1 MKKYTSA
8 CSAAGP
14 ERDAGAAAGPESAA
28 GSAAASTGGPE
39 REAYAASATADPPE
53 QGICTISAT
62 TAAPEVDGCAASAGG
77 PEQGSGAPCFGAS
90 SFLKPLSRRF
100 GFMVCAQ
107 WGSGLLSGV
116 FMILL
121 ARSGPETFGLF
132 TLAAA
137 LGMLVAMVTGA
148 GFDSYL
154 VPLLSENRADK
165 RGILLHTLRIQLR
178 LMFLSLALLAFLC
191 FCLGYGLEKT
201 RVILIVAGGM
211 GPLSASQS
219 FFALCRVQGRQDTEM
234 RIRVPAAFAGSLF
247 GIGALLLDAP
257 LPVTACFKLAEAS
270 VVFLCIA
277 PLLRRR
283 SGIYAPRTGT
293 RHPRGRDAMIFAGI
307 AVCGLLYNKLNMYML
322 DYGSG
327 AYALGLYNAP
337 WELVDGLSILISGA
351 LIEKVMFP
359 LMAGQWNK
367 DRASFM
373 RLNNF
378 SVKCLL
384 LLGLVSGY
392 PLFTEGDR
400 ILDLIYGQTYLEAA
414 GLLRAQLPC
423 ITASFLHNLAV
434 CMLLS
439 MGLHRQVF
447 VVYLA
452 GLALN
457 IALCAMLIPA
467 QEAWGAAW
475 AISGT
480 KTFMAACTVGLAM
493 RRGLEFRPA
502 HLCGA
507 AAAVLAALGV
517 HSFCLPILP
526 REAAELLGF
535 LPLLVPAALWL
546 PHMFVKDQGA
556 NGRGDTHE

>member
-1 MKKYTSA
+1 MKKCTNA

-14 ERDAGAAAGPESAA
+14 ERDAAAL
-28 GSAAASTGGPE
+28 
-39 REAYAASATADPPE
+39 
-53 QGICTISAT
+53 
-62 TAAPEVDGCAASAGG
+62 AGG
-77 PEQGSGAPCFGAS
+77 PEQEARAVSATAVPGQDACAVSATTVMPGQTPNAPHSGAS

-100 GFMVCAQ
+100 GFTVCSQ

-132 TLAAA
+132 TLAGA

-178 LMFLSLALLAFLC
+178 LMFLSLSLLAVLC
-191 FCLGYGLEKT
+191 FCLGYGSEKT
-201 RVILIVAGGM
+201 RIMLIVAAGM

-247 GIGALLLDAP
+247 GIGALLLGAP
-257 LPVTACFKLAEAS
+257 LPVTACFKLAEAAI
-270 VVFLCIA
+270 VFLCIA

-293 RHPRGRDAMIFAGI
+293 RLPRSRDALIFAGI

-384 LLGLVSGY
+384 LLGIVSGY

-400 ILDLIYGQTYLEAA
+400 ILDLIYGRTYLEAA

-439 MGLHRQVF
+439 MGLHRRVF

-457 IALCAMLIPA
+457 IAMCATLIPA
-467 QEAWGAAW
+467 QGALGAAW
-475 AISGT
+475 AVSGT
-480 KTFMAACTVGLAM
+480 KTFMAACTLGLAM

-517 HSFCLPILP
+517 HRFCLPFLP
-526 REAAELLGF
+526 REAAELFGF
-535 LPLLVPAALWL
+535 LPLLAPAALWL
-546 PHMFVKDQGA
+546 PPMFAKHQGESK
-556 NGRGDTHE
+556 RSEVP